1 MWSIGRAQR
10 AKRQMLDLAEGAQKH
25 VTTEEKEKHGCL
37 KDATEA
43 RRGKQVNNLSEEAF
57 ASVKR

>member
-43 RRGKQVNNLSEEAF
+43 RRGKRVNNF
-57 ASVKR
+57 AQ